1 MAAAQQLLCCTHTQR
16 LCWAGARVHFR
27 GNTIMKECLQ
37 IIHLIAIIAFFFY
50 EINIWLKKTVA
61 VIVFMI
67 IFKSDFCDLSYS
79 PSV

>member
-1 MAAAQQLLCCTHTQR
+1 MR
-16 LCWAGARVHFR
+16 
-27 GNTIMKECLQ
+27 ECLQ